1 MTAKKCTKKRDAR
14 AKLLFCQSKPI
25 AFLPFSLT
33 SPSSLLK
40 LPIDPLSRKRL
51 VTLLVSCHSVT
62 DRLQNRAS
70 HHAQNKQICILASHY
85 VCKLLVEELKKR
97 ELLGF
102 SPPPPRRYRN
112 KSETQAGAK
121 RGKRSSVL
129 PSNDIMICSYTSH
142 SFE

>member
-1 MTAKKCTKKRDAR
+1 MTAKKCTTKHDAR

-25 AFLPFSLT
+25 GFLPFSLT
-33 SPSSLLK
+33 SRSSLLK
-40 LPIDPLSRKRL
+40 LPIDPLSGKRL
-51 VTLLVSCHSVT
+51 ATLLVSCHSLT

-85 VCKLLVEELKKR
+85 VCKQLVEELKKR

-102 SPPPPRRYRN
+102 SPPSPRRYRD

-121 RGKRSSVL
+121 RGKRSSLL
-129 PSNDIMICSYTSH
+129 PSNDIVICSYTSH

>member
-1 MTAKKCTKKRDAR
+1 MHEQSCCFANIN
-14 AKLLFCQSKPI
+14 LLL
-25 AFLPFSLT
+25 FLPFSLT

-40 LPIDPLSRKRL
+40 LPNPLSRKRL
-51 VTLLVSCHSVT
+51 VTLLVSCHSLT

-121 RGKRSSVL
+121 RGKRSSLL

>member
-1 MTAKKCTKKRDAR
+1 MIHEQSCCFANLN
-14 AKLLFCQSKPI
+14 LLL
-25 AFLPFSLT
+25 FLPFSLT

-51 VTLLVSCHSVT
+51 VTLLVSCHSLT

-121 RGKRSSVL
+121 RGKRSFLL

>member
-1 MTAKKCTKKRDAR
+1 MREQSCCFACLN
-14 AKLLFCQSKPI
+14 LLL
-25 AFLPFSLT
+25 FLPFSLT
-33 SPSSLLK
+33 SPSTLLK

-121 RGKRSSVL
+121 RGKRSSLL